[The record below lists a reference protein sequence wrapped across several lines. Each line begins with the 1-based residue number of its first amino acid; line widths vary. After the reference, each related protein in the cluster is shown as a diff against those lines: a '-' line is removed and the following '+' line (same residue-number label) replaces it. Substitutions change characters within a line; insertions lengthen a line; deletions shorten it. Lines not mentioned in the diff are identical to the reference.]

1 MESKQWCVR
10 FDSSGPLALLG
21 NKRVDVAWD
30 RVKTGRPVQFLTKTV
45 IYNRNLYIERE
56 YNQDTREKGMLLQTA
71 IGPSR
76 PVFARSP
83 KGQFSWLLVLLMGF
97 MPVSASAVKET
108 KLWGPV
114 TWTFRN
120 PSYAGNRFDPR
131 ESGGHLHPHIQRPEN
146 PDGAFLRRL
155 PPRKTSSSLS
165 LLDLGEIAACG

>member
-76 PVFARSP
+76 PVSSLAAP
-83 KGQFSWLLVLLMGF
+83 KGSFPGF
-97 MPVSASAVKET
+97 
-108 KLWGPV
+108 L
-114 TWTFRN
+114 F
-120 PSYAGNRFDPR
+120 
-131 ESGGHLHPHIQRPEN
+131 
-146 PDGAFLRRL
+146 
-155 PPRKTSSSLS
+155 
-165 LLDLGEIAACG
+165 C